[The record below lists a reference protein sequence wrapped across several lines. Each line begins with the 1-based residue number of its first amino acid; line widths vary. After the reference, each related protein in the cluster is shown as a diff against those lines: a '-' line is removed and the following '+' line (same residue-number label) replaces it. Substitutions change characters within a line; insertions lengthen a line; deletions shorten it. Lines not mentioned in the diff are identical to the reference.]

1 MTTQPPTAELADL
14 AEGLGHEN
22 VRMLVRTFLRDFPQS
37 LLELARGDRR
47 TQHRQAHSLK
57 SNTRLIGMHE
67 LSARLSLLEDRL
79 AEEHGADLTPQELAA
94 LETEFAAVAAVLQEF
109 ARE

>member
-1 MTTQPPTAELADL
+1 MTTQSPIAELVDL

>member
-22 VRMLVRTFLRDFPQS
+22 VRTLVRTFLRDFPQS
-37 LLELARGDRR
+37 LLELGNGDRR

-67 LSARLSLLEDRL
+67 LSARLALLEDRL
-79 AEEHGADLTPQELAA
+79 SEETGAGLTPQELSS
-94 LETEFAAVAAVLQEF
+94 LEAEFAAVAAVLQEF

>member
-1 MTTQPPTAELADL
+1 MTTQRPTAELADL

-22 VRMLVRTFLRDFPQS
+22 VRTLVRTFLRDFPQS
-37 LLELARGDRR
+37 LLELDQADRR

-67 LSARLSLLEDRL
+67 LSARLALLEDRL
-79 AEEHGADLTPQELAA
+79 AEETGAGLTAQELSS
-94 LETEFAAVAAVLQEF
+94 LEAEFAAVAAVLQEF

>member
-37 LLELARGDRR
+37 LLELAQIGR
-47 TQHRQAHSLK
+47 AH
-57 SNTRLIGMHE
+57 
-67 LSARLSLLEDRL
+67 
-79 AEEHGADLTPQELAA
+79 
-94 LETEFAAVAAVLQEF
+94 V
-109 ARE
+109 

>member
-14 AEGLGHEN
+14 AEGLGYEN
-22 VRMLVRTFLRDFPQS
+22 VRTLVRTFLRDFPQA
-37 LLELARGDRR
+37 LLELGHGDRR

-67 LSARLSLLEDRL
+67 LSARLALLEERL
-79 AEEHGADLTPQELAA
+79 SEEQGGDLTPQEFATLKA
-94 LETEFAAVAAVLQEF
+94 EFAAVAATLQEF